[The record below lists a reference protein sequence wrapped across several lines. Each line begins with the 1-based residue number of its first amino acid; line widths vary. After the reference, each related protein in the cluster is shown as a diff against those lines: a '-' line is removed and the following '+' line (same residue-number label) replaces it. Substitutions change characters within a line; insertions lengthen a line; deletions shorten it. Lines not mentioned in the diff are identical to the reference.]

1 LISIGWLALNISPP
15 SLESMQTL
23 LDIISS
29 SKILPLSLVTHLL
42 DFTLNTTNEKMIDQV
57 LIILS
62 NNSTYQSIVKIK
74 VNQIIEQMKLD
85 EDSKNIRLLE
95 KHLLLFYHS
104 RSLISSSD
112 LCSIIDRLINSSS
125 HSSISYSSLDT
136 RYIIAMIILNSLSSF
151 DKYLKYLQQ
160 TWQSLVRDMNGT
172 NNLKQVVNAYAQQ
185 WGKIFKINSTI
196 DDIDALVKCLNDQ
209 YELVSKVIES
219 IDQNQ
224 FQQWI
229 ERTIQNIVSLF
240 HMKLLIF
247 LFSYYRK
254 FH

>member
-1 LISIGWLALNISPP
+1 
-15 SLESMQTL
+15 
-23 LDIISS
+23 
-29 SKILPLSLVTHLL
+29 
-42 DFTLNTTNEKMIDQV
+42 
-57 LIILS
+57 
-62 NNSTYQSIVKIK
+62 
-74 VNQIIEQMKLD
+74 
-85 EDSKNIRLLE
+85 
-95 KHLLLFYHS
+95 
-104 RSLISSSD
+104 
-112 LCSIIDRLINSSS
+112 
-125 HSSISYSSLDT
+125 
-136 RYIIAMIILNSLSSF
+136 
-151 DKYLKYLQQ
+151 
-160 TWQSLVRDMNGT
+160 MNGT
-172 NNLKQVVNAYAQQ
+172 NNLKQVVSAYAQQ
-185 WGKIFKINSTI
+185 WGKVFKINSTI